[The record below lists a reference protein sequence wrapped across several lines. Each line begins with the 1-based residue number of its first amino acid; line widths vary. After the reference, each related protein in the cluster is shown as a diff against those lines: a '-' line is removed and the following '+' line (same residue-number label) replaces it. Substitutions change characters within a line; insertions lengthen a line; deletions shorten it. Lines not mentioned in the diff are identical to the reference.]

1 MANLKKPNKALARK
15 GLPPKEEEASN
26 NLSIVE
32 AAESEK
38 MEEKPEA
45 NPEKDVKEEIKPLNF
60 KVPNSFRKRFK
71 NFATNNDTTMSELLV
86 ECFELYEKNHNK

>member
-26 NLSIVE
+26 NLSVVE
-32 AAESEK
+32 ATESK
-38 MEEKPEA
+38 KTEEKPKA
-45 NPEKDVKEEIKPLNF
+45 DSVNKIKEEIKPLNF

>member
-1 MANLKKPNKALARK
+1 MANLKKTNKALARK

-32 AAESEK
+32 VSEPQK
-38 MEEKPEA
+38 IEEKPKP
-45 NPEKDVKEEIKPLNF
+45 NPENQAKEEIKPLNF

-71 NFATNNDTTMSELLV
+71 NFATNNDTTMSDLLV